1 MKRPISGAK
10 VGFQPIVHNETKIS
24 LENALIKALHTV
36 SLLENEVL
44 RTFL

>member
-1 MKRPISGAK
+1 MVPKHQK
-10 VGFQPIVHNETKIS
+10 TT
-24 LENALIKALHTV
+24 LENALIKALHTAV